1 MSSAKRRSGSPE
13 GKQDITFCNVD
24 MTSGTGERRGRAGCG
39 ADRLQRGMA
48 PRTDRLRAGGWV
60 SALILLA
67 VLPALAGPDS
77 PVADAAMRGD
87 AAAVRALIADGAD
100 VNAPQGDGMTAL
112 HWAAR
117 NRDAA
122 LVRDLLE
129 AGAKVSAGTR
139 IGHYTALHMAAEGG
153 AGEVVEVL
161 LGAGAD
167 PERAI
172 LVGGGARPLHFAAGS
187 GDVRAVAALVAAGA
201 EVNAAEESWGQTP
214 LIFAASKGRTE
225 AVRVLLNAGADPAL
239 HTSVVDVATR
249 AVYDRIERSERNRRL
264 AAGEPWGPEVAEQV
278 RREQEEE
285 SRRERAEAAS
295 AKEGETRMIEEPEPL
310 SYGELVGGHGG
321 LTALLHAAREGHA
334 GTALALLEGGAEID
348 QASAGDGTTPILM
361 ATING
366 HFDLAM
372 RFLELGADPAIASH
386 AGATPLFAAIN
397 THWAPKSRYP
407 QQHIYMQQDHTY
419 LEVMEKLL
427 AAGVDPNVRLTRH
440 LWFMSYNFDLLQID
454 TRGATPFWRAAYA
467 LDVEAMRL
475 LVAHGADPGV
485 PTAKPPS
492 RRSGSASEDAPLDPS
507 GLPPVP
513 VDGPAVYPVQA
524 ASGVGYGQGYAGNAH
539 RHVPDGWLPAVRYL
553 VEELG
558 ADVNARDHQGYGAL
572 HHAAARGDNELIR
585 YLVERG
591 ADVTIVSR
599 RGQTTADMANGPV
612 QRIQPFP
619 ETVALLVS
627 LGAVNN
633 NNCVSC

>member
-1 MSSAKRRSGSPE
+1 
-13 GKQDITFCNVD
+13 
-24 MTSGTGERRGRAGCG
+24 
-39 ADRLQRGMA
+39 
-48 PRTDRLRAGGWV
+48 
-60 SALILLA
+60 
-67 VLPALAGPDS
+67 
-77 PVADAAMRGD
+77 
-87 AAAVRALIADGAD
+87 
-100 VNAPQGDGMTAL
+100 
-112 HWAAR
+112 
-117 NRDAA
+117 
-122 LVRDLLE
+122 
-129 AGAKVSAGTR
+129 
-139 IGHYTALHMAAEGG
+139 
-153 AGEVVEVL
+153 
-161 LGAGAD
+161 
-167 PERAI
+167 
-172 LVGGGARPLHFAAGS
+172 PLHFAAGAGS
-187 GDVRAVAALVAAGA
+187 ARAIDALVAAGA
-201 EVNAAEESWGQTP
+201 DVNAAEESWGQTP
-214 LIFAASKGRTE
+214 LVFAASKGRTA
-225 AVRVLLNAGADPAL
+225 AVRTLLEGGADPAI
-239 HTSVVDVATR
+239 HTRVMDVAAR

-264 AAGEPWGPEVAEQV
+264 QAGEPWGPAVAEQV

-285 SRRERAEAAS
+285 SRRERAEEAS
-295 AKEGETRMIEEPEPL
+295 RKEGETRMIEEPEPL

-334 GTALALLEGGAEID
+334 ETAIALLEAGADID

-372 RFLELGADPAIASH
+372 RFLDLGADPTMASH

-427 AAGVDPNVRLTRH
+427 AAGVDPDVRLTRH

-454 TRGATPFWRAAYA
+454 SRGATPFWRAAYA
-467 LDVEAMRL
+467 LDVEAMKL
-475 LVAHGADPGV
+475 LVAHGADPAV
-485 PTAKPPS
+485 PTERVPS
-492 RRSGSASEDAPLDPS
+492 RRYGGNEDDEPDPS

-513 VDGPAVYPVQA
+513 VGGPAVFPIHA
-524 ASGVGYGQGYAGNAH
+524 ASGVGYGQGFAGNAH

-558 ADVNARDHQGYGAL
+558 ADVNARDHDGYGAL
-572 HHAAARGDNELIR
+572 HHAAARGDNELIN
-585 YLVERG
+585 YLVAQG

-633 NNCVSC
+633 DNCVSC